1 MRQVVS
7 ASQAAPSHEAPSP
20 TDSSPVGHM
29 NVAIDDM
36 AIDELARRTG
46 STTRN
51 IRALQSAGLL
61 LAPRIH
67 GRTAHYGESHLER
80 LEAVLRLQ
88 RSGFSLASI
97 KALLDALSAGR
108 SLEDVLGLPSS
119 AHPSARTVGS
129 AVERPL
135 DSVRG
140 LRLLSI
146 LPSTMLD
153 EAL

>member
-1 MRQVVS
+1 
-7 ASQAAPSHEAPSP
+7 
-20 TDSSPVGHM
+20 
-29 NVAIDDM
+29 M
-36 AIDELARRTG
+36 AIDELARSTG

-61 LAPRIH
+61 LPPRIL
-67 GRTAHYGESHLER
+67 GRTAHYGPPHLER

-88 RSGFSLASI
+88 RCGFSIASI
-97 KALLDALSAGR
+97 KALLEALSAGR

-119 AHPSARTVGS
+119 AHTSVPTSAQRDEDQGTI
-129 AVERPL
+129 ERPPGP
-135 DSVRG
+135 VRA